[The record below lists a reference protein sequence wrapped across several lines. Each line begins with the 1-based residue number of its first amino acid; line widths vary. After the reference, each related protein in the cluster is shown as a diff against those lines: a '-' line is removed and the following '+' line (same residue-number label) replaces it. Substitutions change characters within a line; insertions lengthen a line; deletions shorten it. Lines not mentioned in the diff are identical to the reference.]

1 MRITLLEISNF
12 KRIKALRLVPNEKG
26 LTTIG
31 GRNSQGKTSV
41 LDAIQFGF
49 GGKKYM
55 PSEAKRDGAVGDT
68 LIRIET
74 DNGLIIERKG
84 KNLDLVVTDKDGKR
98 SGQALLDA
106 LISELAID
114 LPKFHNASSTDKA
127 DMLLKSLGIGD
138 KLDEFDRKIKAVYD
152 KRTATGQ
159 MRDSKRKHAK
169 EMPFYEDAP
178 EEPVSVADLVKEQQ
192 DVLARNGIKNEHK
205 RNYENNKAEFAR
217 IGNRISE
224 LKGEIER
231 LEKQAADIN
240 AKILD
245 AQGEDFTLEPT
256 DEIEKKIASFEETN
270 RKVRANADRARV
282 EADADMLS
290 DEYDAQ
296 TTELEK
302 LRNERLELL
311 NNAKFP
317 LPELSVDKDAK
328 GRPCLTYRGK
338 PWDCM
343 SGSQQLIVDTAIASM
358 INPECKFVNLDKL
371 EQLDL
376 DTLKEFDAWLVER
389 DLQCIATRVS
399 TGDECSVVICDGEAE
414 GGEGFTIELAKRKP
428 EAKPLS
434 DDDY

>member
-1 MRITLLEISNF
+1 MKITLLEISNF
-12 KRIKALRLVPNEKG
+12 KRIKALRLVPSENG

-31 GRNSQGKTSV
+31 GRNAQGKTSV

-55 PSEAKRDGAVGDT
+55 PTEAKRDGAVGDT

-84 KNLDLVVTDKDGKR
+84 KNLDLVVTDRDGKR

-106 LISELAID
+106 LVSELAID
-114 LPKFHNASSTDKA
+114 LPKFHNASSADKA
-127 DMLLKSLGIGD
+127 DMLLKSLGIGE

-159 MRDSKRKHAK
+159 MRDSKLKHAK

-178 EEPVSVADLVKEQQ
+178 AEPVSIADLVKEHQE
-192 DVLARNGIKNEHK
+192 VLARNGIKEEHK
-205 RNYENNKAEFAR
+205 RVYERDQADLKSLRER
-217 IGNRISE
+217 IETMRQDIASLE
-224 LKGEIER
+224 LRANAIEKN
-231 LEKQAADIN
+231 LADCDN
-240 AKILD
+240 
-245 AQGEDFTLEPT
+245 DFTLEPT
-256 DEIEKKIASFEETN
+256 DEIESKIANFEETN
-270 RKVRANADRARV
+270 RKVRANADRAHV

-290 DEYDAQ
+290 DEYDVQ

-311 NNAKFP
+311 GNAKFP

-328 GRPCLTYRGK
+328 GRPCLMYRGK

-358 INPECKFVNLDKL
+358 INPECRFVNLDKL

-376 DTLKEFDAWLVER
+376 ETLREFDAWLVEH

-399 TGDECSVVICDGEAE
+399 TGDECSVIIVDGEAE
-414 GGEGFTIELAKRKP
+414 GGEAVTIELSKRKP